1 MCVCAGLLS
10 TLCATHV
17 VLVIHIYCTRCLAV
31 PQRLREGTLPKR
43 APPCPLLLTL
53 LLQQS
58 FWQLR
63 VADKWTGCMCIVLPV
78 AVAAVP
84 AVGVRSCLAA
94 KTLQLQLFDGI
105 CKGYTPHTR
114 RYRRSYTPTPPLWA
128 LGVLPVW
135 TFICW
140 RTFTAS
146 AMPGGRKTT
155 GRGHKQV
162 ISDVKLKESSKD
174 KLIYCSLQ
182 LRK

>member
-1 MCVCAGLLS
+1 MSLRVCVSDCDCECECVCGAPFYFVCHSRCARYSYLL
-10 TLCATHV
+10 H
-17 VLVIHIYCTRCLAV
+17 
-31 PQRLREGTLPKR
+31 TLPGC
-43 APPCPLLLTL
+43 APATTRRDASKESLSLPLLLTL

-128 LGVLPVW
+128 LGCCL
-135 TFICW
+135 F
-140 RTFTAS
+140 
-146 AMPGGRKTT
+146 
-155 GRGHKQV
+155 GHSFAGALLQPRQCRVAGKR
-162 ISDVKLKESSKD
+162 LGEATSK
-174 KLIYCSLQ
+174 
-182 LRK
+182 

>member
-1 MCVCAGLLS
+1 
-10 TLCATHV
+10 
-17 VLVIHIYCTRCLAV
+17 
-31 PQRLREGTLPKR
+31 
-43 APPCPLLLTL
+43 
-53 LLQQS
+53 
-58 FWQLR
+58 
-63 VADKWTGCMCIVLPV
+63 MCIVLPV